1 MYKTWIEIFLGKI
14 GQYIIDFIAGY
25 YYFIIPPIIVYGIF
39 LTLASYNLRR
49 LGKRVNG
56 IIIEQARDMMK
67 GKNQI
72 SFIDLVE
79 HIDISWETIVRQY
92 SFFPYISQESDL
104 WVSRASGENVRNIL
118 MRDNARIRMV
128 LERNGIFLLS
138 PQPEVR
144 KNLYK
149 EFIHRITRK
158 R

>member
-1 MYKTWIEIFLGKI
+1 MFKTWIEIFLGKI

-49 LGKRVNG
+49 LGKQVNR
-56 IIIEQARDMMK
+56 IIIKQARDMMK
-67 GKNQI
+67 ENNQI
-72 SFIDLVE
+72 SFIDLVD
-79 HIDISWETIVRQY
+79 HINISWGTIISQH

-104 WVSRASGENVRNIL
+104 WVSRTSRENVRNIL

-149 EFIHRITRK
+149 EFIHRITR
-158 R
+158 RR